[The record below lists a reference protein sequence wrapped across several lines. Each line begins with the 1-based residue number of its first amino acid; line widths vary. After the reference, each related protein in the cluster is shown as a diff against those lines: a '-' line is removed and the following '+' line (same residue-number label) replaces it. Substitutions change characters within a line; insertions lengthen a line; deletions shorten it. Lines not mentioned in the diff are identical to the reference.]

1 MFDVLSNTDLWN
13 KVLTLLVGVVT
24 LITAVITL
32 RKSRAEKAQVA
43 QDSPL
48 KLRTFRASEASPIW
62 SRLLNVFIVTVV
74 ILSFVMLIAAG
85 VALYVERSLQA
96 ALSFAF
102 FGACAYANIYI
113 FLMRRRGRISTITR
127 EATLNVQGNYDQ
139 VLENCIAA
147 LRKMKVRLTAIDSK
161 DGTVEGK
168 TRLNWRS
175 FGEIIL
181 IRITEAGPG
190 EYAVHVGAPTPLPAG
205 SMDGSDGLGRPSV
218 AGAYRY
224 LGMAGYSAS
233 ALDLFRAHNVS
244 STRAFAK
251 TEFGR
256 CRACTRGN
264 DNGPCRLGVRCD
276 CVSDLLSHI
285 YAARCRPRPGRSR
298 TLLRHC
304 SASRCHLPRLAGQ
317 CRFTSWCTRGNGDYW
332 IIAFRNHECP
342 SPAGGT
348 LVGAVNSNAVA
359 LSRCSFEVLGICSPS
374 FCQTPRRHRLQPPPG
389 FLCSASG
396 TVPSGSPDFS
406 LASILARSS
415 GSGFRSRA
423 CDHWNRASSSRPTR
437 Q

>member
-62 SRLLNVFIVTVV
+62 SRLLNVFIVKVV

-85 VALYVERSLQA
+85 VALYIERSLQA

-190 EYAVHVGAPTPLPAG
+190 EYAVHV
-205 SMDGSDGLGRPSV
+205 
-218 AGAYRY
+218 
-224 LGMAGYSAS
+224 
-233 ALDLFRAHNVS
+233 
-244 STRAFAK
+244 K
-251 TEFGR
+251 
-256 CRACTRGN
+256 
-264 DNGPCRLGVRCD
+264 
-276 CVSDLLSHI
+276 
-285 YAARCRPRPGRSR
+285 
-298 TLLRHC
+298 
-304 SASRCHLPRLAGQ
+304 SRCL
-317 CRFTSWCTRGNGDYW
+317 W
-332 IIAFRNHECP
+332 E
-342 SPAGGT
+342 
-348 LVGAVNSNAVA
+348 
-359 LSRCSFEVLGICSPS
+359 
-374 FCQTPRRHRLQPPPG
+374 
-389 FLCSASG
+389 G
-396 TVPSGSPDFS
+396 TVADWGKNAANVNRF
-406 LASILARSS
+406 
-415 GSGFRSRA
+415 
-423 CDHWNRASSSRPTR
+423 CDELIH
-437 Q
+437 